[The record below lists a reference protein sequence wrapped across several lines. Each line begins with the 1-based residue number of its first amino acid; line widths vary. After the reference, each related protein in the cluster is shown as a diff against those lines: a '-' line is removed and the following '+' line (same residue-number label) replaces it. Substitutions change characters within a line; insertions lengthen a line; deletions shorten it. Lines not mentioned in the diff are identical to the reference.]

1 MQNRWNERAIKIFI
15 LKAKAR
21 RINARFIDKWPWTAY
36 LVSAV
41 DPDCDLN
48 SPVLELRPD
57 EVVVPLG
64 GVGLEQYGVTLLG
77 LESDREVVHV
87 SLQIP
92 AVVVDHVLPP
102 LKGGSHGPW
111 TKIEKKSLNKI
122 K

>member
-1 MQNRWNERAIKIFI
+1 MQNRWNARAMKISI

-21 RINARFIDKWPWTAY
+21 RVNARFFFFWYKWPWTVY

-41 DPDCDLN
+41 DPDRDLD
-48 SPVLELRPD
+48 SPVLELRTD

-77 LESDREVVHV
+77 PESDREVVHV

-92 AVVVDHVLPP
+92 AVVVDHVFPP
-102 LKGGSHGPW
+102 LKCGCHGP
-111 TKIEKKSLNKI
+111 
-122 K
+122 